1 MVIGTGAAFAG
12 LATLPCP
19 LYYLEHP
26 TLYDGKIVQAM
37 ELPQHYAGAIQGEC
51 LLTRWTT
58 VDLIGA
64 SFGGWLVCAAK
75 HNHAIPVS
83 PTSTDTVRAPHVHIQ
98 CSLVPLSLLQA
109 HRIALGAGAL
119 RLATRTIT
127 LLDPPPPVVISP
139 GSLDLEPPSL
149 RQDAITFLSLQLA
162 TLARMTERDAA
173 LDRQLDSL
181 RVASAAWPETDII
194 IRVAGL
200 CRSCGIGQGCMGWEI
215 GGIG

>member
-1 MVIGTGAAFAG
+1 MCCQTQPCHSG
-12 LATLPCP
+12 LPNF
-19 LYYLEHP
+19 HR
-26 TLYDGKIVQAM
+26 
-37 ELPQHYAGAIQGEC
+37 H
-51 LLTRWTT
+51 
-58 VDLIGA
+58 
-64 SFGGWLVCAAK
+64 CAR
-75 HNHAIPVS
+75 S
-83 PTSTDTVRAPHVHIQ
+83 HVHIQ

-173 LDRQLDSL
+173 LDRHLDSL

-194 IRVAGL
+194 IRVAGV
-200 CRSCGIGQGCMGWEI
+200 CCTCGIGQGCMGWEI